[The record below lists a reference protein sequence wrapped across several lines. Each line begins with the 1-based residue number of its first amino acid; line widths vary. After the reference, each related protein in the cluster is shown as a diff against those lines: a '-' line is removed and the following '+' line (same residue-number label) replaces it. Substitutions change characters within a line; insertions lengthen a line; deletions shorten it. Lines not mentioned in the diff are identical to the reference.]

1 MVHWRSAAGHR
12 TFGINHGWYPSR
24 ISLDLPLDPPHTEE
38 QSSRESKLEFSEDE
52 KNLITRMYKLV
63 GDRWSLIAG
72 RIPGR
77 TAVEI
82 KEYWT
87 SRVSAND

>member
-1 MVHWRSAAGHR
+1 MAG
-12 TFGINHGWYPSR
+12 
-24 ISLDLPLDPPHTEE
+24 LDKCSTSNDCSTKYTEE

>member
-12 TFGINHGWYPSR
+12 TFGINHGC
-24 ISLDLPLDPPHTEE
+24 LDKCSTSNDRSSKSTVE

-87 SRVSAND
+87 SRFSAND